1 MITVSMNAPCKVVQP
16 RSINGV
22 MAGGNRRGSPRRDAR
37 ARYYCENCG
46 AEVREGASSCPKCGS
61 RFTAVRC
68 PECGYQ
74 GREAEFRSGCP
85 VCGYLM
91 AQPPGAQS
99 PGAPPSAPSRKK
111 RFLPAWF
118 YTVMALALLAA
129 VVVLL
134 IVLLAR
140 T

>member
-1 MITVSMNAPCKVVQP
+1 M
-16 RSINGV
+16 
-22 MAGGNRRGSPRRDAR
+22 
-37 ARYYCENCG
+37 
-46 AEVREGASSCPKCGS
+46 
-61 RFTAVRC
+61 RC

-74 GREAEFRSGCP
+74 GREGEFRSGCP

-91 AQPPGAQS
+91 AQAPNTTS
-99 PGAPPSAPSRKK
+99 VGAPASAPSRKK

-118 YTVMALALLAA
+118 YTAMAVALLAV

-134 IVLLAR
+134 VVLLAR